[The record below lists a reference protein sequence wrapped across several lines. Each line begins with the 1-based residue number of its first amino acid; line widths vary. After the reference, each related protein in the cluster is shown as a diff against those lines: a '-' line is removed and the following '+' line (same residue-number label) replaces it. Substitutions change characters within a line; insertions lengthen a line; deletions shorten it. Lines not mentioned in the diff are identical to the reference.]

1 MWLARDHLKEKVI
14 VATRAPMFVVLGA
27 ICGVGTD
34 PARTFAALHFATR
47 GVGGG
52 CPWRARLLAKRVT
65 VRPSFALVV
74 AVQPMRGVAR
84 HALPEPVD
92 WASQPRGAR
101 AMLAL
106 AFFAAPALRIR
117 GVGCGLLLDLTLFI
131 TILPRKTRS
140 IIQIVFALARNTFL
154 AALHGTCGTRGGRT
168 VFAGALL
175 ITSTNSVC
183 QICTGR
189 LEYISLL
196 ITVGVSRT
204 DGITGAEVRPVLG
217 GVQPVRVIAA
227 QALIIAVFGTL
238 SGRSCSSMLALTFI
252 RTTAFRVCRTR
263 AVRQGP
269 LALCLTVS
277 MLDTLWAT
285 ADVGEIK
292 PRIAKCT
299 SVGIF
304 HYAVT
309 AGNCYAV
316 LAIANL
322 VFVALI

>member
-1 MWLARDHLKEKVI
+1 MWLARDHLKEKLI

-84 HALPEPVD
+84 HALPEPID

-117 GVGCGLLLDLTLFI
+117 GVRCGLLLDLTLFI

-154 AALHGTCGTRGGRT
+154 AALHGTRGTSGGRT
-168 VFAGALL
+168 VFADAASVTAAHS
-175 ITSTNSVC
+175 ITRV
-183 QICTGR
+183 
-189 LEYISLL
+189 
-196 ITVGVSRT
+196 VSRLL
-204 DGITGAEVRPVLG
+204 ERF
-217 GVQPVRVIAA
+217 
-227 QALIIAVFGTL
+227 ALCYTICP
-238 SGRSCSSMLALTFI
+238 RLALRPIQEVLAAAGNTLGVVI
-252 RTTAFRVCRTR
+252 LRTSGVRRAHATVRTR
-263 AVRQGP
+263 ASFRSPAHRVLSSGASCR
-269 LALCLTVS
+269 
-277 MLDTLWAT
+277 LDF
-285 ADVGEIK
+285 ADLVAI
-292 PRIAKCT
+292 
-299 SVGIF
+299 SVWF
-304 HYAVT
+304 ACAV
-309 AGNCYAV
+309 V
-316 LAIANL
+316 K
-322 VFVALI
+322 VEF